1 MGRVINNTIDKLKI
15 EDLREAYKSN
25 EDFKAY
31 VDKSKFPDLDTA
43 LQNKMVKYYYLYL
56 QEKPV
61 TT

>member
-1 MGRVINNTIDKLKI
+1 MGKTIDNLTNEELVK
-15 EDLREAYKSN
+15 AYKEN
-25 EDFKAY
+25 KDFKEY

-61 TT
+61 AD

>member
-1 MGRVINNTIDKLKI
+1 MGKTIDNLTNEELVK
-15 EDLREAYKSN
+15 AYKEN
-25 EDFKAY
+25 KDFKEY

-61 TT
+61 IN

>member
-1 MGRVINNTIDKLKI
+1 MGKTIDNLTNEELVK
-15 EDLREAYKSN
+15 AYKEN
-25 EDFKAY
+25 KDFKEY

-61 TT
+61 TN